1 MRNPGLR
8 SENEPMSADDQAV
21 IACGLRTLEAEAGG
35 VTALG
40 KAMGDGLGRSFA
52 AAVALIRA
60 AHGRVIVSGMGKA
73 MSATRSRRRCPPR
86 ERRLSSCTPP
96 RRAMAISA

>member
-8 SENEPMSADDQAV
+8 SEDESMSADDQAV

-40 KAMGDGLGRSFA
+40 
-52 AAVALIRA
+52 
-60 AHGRVIVSGMGKA
+60 
-73 MSATRSRRRCPPR
+73 
-86 ERRLSSCTPP
+86 
-96 RRAMAISA
+96 